1 MTGFAHVTAIGRIC
15 TDLELKTT
23 KSGKTLL
30 PLTIAYDTGRD
41 SPSTFL
47 RCALWG
53 NTAELVQKYRTKGDL
68 IGFQGSLE
76 QDDWE
81 KDGVKHK
88 DYKLQVRA
96 FEFMQNKRDGD
107 KPMTQAQALNGGRD
121 VVIEDIDDAPID
133 LSAIP
138 FN

>member
-1 MTGFAHVTAIGRIC
+1 MTGFAHVTVVGRIC

-23 KSGKTLL
+23 QSGKVFL
-30 PLTIAYDTGRD
+30 PLTIAYDTGKD

-53 NTAELVQKYRTKGDL
+53 NTAEMVQRYHSKGDL
-68 IGFQGSLE
+68 IGLQGSLE

-81 KDGVKHK
+81 KDGVKQTN
-88 DYKLQVRA
+88 YKLQVRS
-96 FEFMQNKRDGD
+96 FEFMPNKRDTD

-121 VVIEDIDDAPID
+121 FAPTDIDDKPID
-133 LSAIP
+133 LSEIP
-138 FN
+138 F

>member
-23 KSGKTLL
+23 SSGKVFL
-30 PLTIAYDTGRD
+30 PLTIAYDTGKD
-41 SPSTFL
+41 APSTFL

-53 NTAELVQKYRTKGDL
+53 NTAEMVQKYCTKGDL

-81 KDGVKHK
+81 KDGVKHTS
-88 DYKLQVRA
+88 YKLQVRS

-121 VVIEDIDDAPID
+121 VVIEDIDDGVID

>member
-68 IGFQGSLE
+68 IGFQGFLE

-96 FEFMQNKRDGD
+96 FEFMQNKMDGD

-121 VVIEDIDDAPID
+121 VVIEDIDDAPISLED
-133 LSAIP
+133 IP
-138 FN
+138 F

>member
-1 MTGFAHVTAIGRIC
+1 MTGFAHVTVVGRIC

-23 KSGKTLL
+23 QSGKVFL
-30 PLTIAYDTGRD
+30 PLTIAYDTGKD

-53 NTAELVQKYRTKGDL
+53 NTAEMVQKYHSKGDL
-68 IGFQGSLE
+68 IGLQGSLE

-81 KDGVKHK
+81 KDGVKHTN
-88 DYKLQVRA
+88 YKLQVRS
-96 FEFMQNKRDGD
+96 FEFMPNKRDTD

-121 VVIEDIDDAPID
+121 VVLEDIDDGVID

>member
-53 NTAELVQKYRTKGDL
+53 NTAEMVQKYRTKGDL

-81 KDGVKHK
+81 KDGVKHTS
-88 DYKLQVRA
+88 YKLQVRA

-121 VVIEDIDDAPID
+121 VVIEDIDDAPISLED
-133 LSAIP
+133 IP
-138 FN
+138 F